1 MQSDSIK
8 ALPGMVSGSFRW
20 ESDKPHYVIMILTK
34 VDGVY
39 VNEAKNAFAR
49 YNREKFSNKPVT
61 INKDVL
67 DGDRALLV
75 FEPFPSPEDAITYYD
90 KIVKAAPS
98 EVSWLQPGKYSFMV
112 ISGNNLQLL
121 KTNKDMNAYKTLLK
135 NVYPGK
141 F

>member
-1 MQSDSIK
+1 
-8 ALPGMVSGSFRW
+8 
-20 ESDKPHYVIMILTK
+20 MILNK

-49 YNREKFSNKPVT
+49 YNREKYSSKPVS
-61 INKDVL
+61 ISKDVL

-75 FEPFPSPEDAITYYD
+75 FEPFPSPEDAIAYYD
-90 KIVKAAPS
+90 RIVKAAPS
-98 EVSWLQPGKYSFMV
+98 EVSWLQAAKYSFMV

-121 KTNKDMNAYKTLLK
+121 KTNKDMNAYKTLLN